1 MTYRELWGM
10 LTPLYGE
17 AEAHAVADYVLDVGF
32 GLSKAD
38 VMCGA
43 IESMAAADAARLDMM
58 AARLSQGEPVQ
69 YVVARASFCGRW
81 FGVRPGVLVPR
92 PETEELCAL
101 VEADFRGRGPLSV
114 LDVGTGSGCIAV
126 TLALDMPQS
135 RVTAYDI
142 SPEALAVA
150 ADNARLLGAD
160 VTFERR
166 DALAMQ
172 PQGEAWDVVVSNPPY
187 ICNKE
192 KKDMQRNVLCYE
204 PHGALFVPDDDP
216 LLFYRAITHYAAHAL
231 RPGGALYF
239 ELNPLYADQTASM
252 ARREGFAEV
261 DVLTDAYG
269 KRRMMRARYARP
281 DMPKD

>member
-69 YVVARASFCGRW
+69 YVVGRACFCGRW

-135 RVTAYDI
+135 RLMTYLSRR
-142 SPEALAVA
+142 SPWRPTTRGCSTPVSRLSA
-150 ADNARLLGAD
+150 ATRSPCSRKARLGTL
-160 VTFERR
+160 
-166 DALAMQ
+166 
-172 PQGEAWDVVVSNPPY
+172 S
-187 ICNKE
+187 
-192 KKDMQRNVLCYE
+192 
-204 PHGALFVPDDDP
+204 
-216 LLFYRAITHYAAHAL
+216 
-231 RPGGALYF
+231 
-239 ELNPLYADQTASM
+239 
-252 ARREGFAEV
+252 
-261 DVLTDAYG
+261 
-269 KRRMMRARYARP
+269 
-281 DMPKD
+281 

>member
-69 YVVARASFCGRW
+69 YVVGRAYFCGRW

-126 TLALDMPQS
+126 TLRHRMPSWQ
-135 RVTAYDI
+135 VDAFDI
-142 SPEALAVA
+142 SADALAVA
-150 ADNARLLGAD
+150 ARNARRHGVEVRFRLCDILQSYPGD
-160 VTFERR
+160 E
-166 DALAMQ
+166 Q
-172 PQGEAWDVVVSNPPY
+172 WDVVVSNPPY
-187 ICNKE
+187 IPERE
-192 KKDMQRNVLCYE
+192 KAHMARQVLAHE
-204 PHGALFVPDDDP
+204 PARALFVPDGHP
-216 LLFYRAITHYAAHAL
+216 LLFYEHIGAFAWRHLSA
-231 RPGGALYF
+231 GGRLYF
-239 ELNPLYADQTASM
+239 EIHYDAGAAVVELLRSL
-252 ARREGFAEV
+252 GFAEV
-261 DVLTDAYG
+261 EL
-269 KRRMMRARYARP
+269 RRDLAGHDRMVKAVR
-281 DMPKD
+281 

>member
-1 MTYRELWGM
+1 
-10 LTPLYGE
+10 
-17 AEAHAVADYVLDVGF
+17 
-32 GLSKAD
+32 
-38 VMCGA
+38 
-43 IESMAAADAARLDMM
+43 
-58 AARLSQGEPVQ
+58 
-69 YVVARASFCGRW
+69 
-81 FGVRPGVLVPR
+81 
-92 PETEELCAL
+92 
-101 VEADFRGRGPLSV
+101 
-114 LDVGTGSGCIAV
+114 
-126 TLALDMPQS
+126 MPQS

-142 SPEALAVA
+142 SHEALVVA
-150 ADNARLLGAD
+150 ADNARLLDAC

-216 LLFYRAITHYAAHAL
+216 LLFYRAITRYAVHAL

-261 DVLTDAYG
+261 DVFTDAYG
-269 KRRMMRARYARP
+269 KRRMMRARNARP
-281 DMPKD
+281 DHSKD